1 MRKLTIMMAII
12 STVLIGCNV
21 TVATNNEADF
31 KSFAQDFYIQM
42 LTDGEQSMEVSE
54 MYGEMVGEY
63 ESYDNEE
70 LYENLAGMYE
80 ALGGEGDAEQ
90 YRQQITKILNEG
102 VE

>member
-21 TVATNNEADF
+21 TAATNEADF
-31 KSFAQDFYIQM
+31 NSFAQDFYIQM
-42 LTDGEQSMEVSE
+42 LTDGEQSEEVSE

>member
-1 MRKLTIMMAII
+1 MLKLTLKIAMVILIM
-12 STVLIGCNV
+12 TGCGGNV
-21 TVATNNEADF
+21 DDKDF
-31 KSFAQDFYIQM
+31 DKFAQGFYIQM
-42 LTDGEQSMEVSE
+42 LTDGEQSEEVSE

-90 YRQQITKILNEG
+90 YRQQVTKILNEG